1 MNDPYK
7 VLNVPSTASDEEVKK
22 AYRELARKY
31 HPDNYHDNPLADLAQ
46 EKMKEINE
54 AYDTIQ
60 KMRQRGGQASYER
73 QSSGYGQ
80 SPYGGYGYGGYRQAD
95 YSQGTPF
102 QRIRFAIQRNDL
114 NTAEQLLNTISD
126 HTAEWYFLRGAIC
139 MRRGWLDEARRS
151 FQQACAMDPG
161 NPEYRQA
168 LERLESSG
176 QAYRPAGFEVFTT
189 DCGTGN
195 LCGGLLCSYC
205 LCNSC
210 IGGTMCC

>member
-7 VLNVPSTASDEEVKK
+7 VLNVPSTATDEEVKK

-54 AYDTIQ
+54 AYSTIQ
-60 KMRQRGGQASYER
+60 KMRHQSGGQASYSG
-73 QSSGYGQ
+73 QGGYGR
-80 SPYGGYGYGGYRQAD
+80 SSYGGYGGYQQAD

-102 QRIRFAIQRNDL
+102 QRVRFAIQRNDL
-114 NTAEQLLNTISD
+114 NMAEQLLSAISD
-126 HTAEWYFLRGAIC
+126 HTAEWHFLRGAIC

-161 NPEYRQA
+161 NGEYRQA
-168 LERLESSG
+168 LERLENSG
-176 QAYRPAGFEVFTT
+176 QAYRPAGFEVFTS
-189 DCGTGN
+189 DCGSSN